1 MNENNIKNNFFKK
14 FQNFIY
20 SNLRNILILIAIIFL
35 IFLSFQIYIYFSDQ
49 KLKNTSLKFFNSI
62 QAGSE
67 ILDNLNEIKK
77 SKNIYSTLSTL
88 KLIQL
93 NNEKKK
99 FSISNELYKEL
110 IFSKNLDNL
119 YKSSIAI
126 HASYSLINASYIEKS
141 NNYFNDI
148 SMFISNISDELESYY
163 SIKREI
169 EYLFFIAKLDING
182 LDYKN
187 NMEVL
192 NLYNNISNS
201 NLISSSIKER
211 VKKIHE
217 FHIYK

>member
-35 IFLSFQIYIYFSDQ
+35 IFISFQIYIYFSDQ